1 MVIGILIPFLSSII
15 PIKRAL
21 SYNLTDALNV
31 TQRAKTTGILIT
43 FTDNES
49 KNLLPYLIF
58 GSISVAFGTAIYY
71 FLPLGLVSVNFQMIL
86 YVFFSLLIG
95 MLLGLTLFATNIRSI
110 LEIIYVYIFFFW
122 ER

>member
-1 MVIGILIPFLSSII
+1 M
-15 PIKRAL
+15 
-21 SYNLTDALNV
+21 
-31 TQRAKTTGILIT
+31 
-43 FTDNES
+43 
-49 KNLLPYLIF
+49 LPYLLFGGLSVVF
-58 GSISVAFGTAIYY
+58 GSGIYY

-95 MLLGLTLFATNIRSI
+95 MLLGLTLFATNLQSI